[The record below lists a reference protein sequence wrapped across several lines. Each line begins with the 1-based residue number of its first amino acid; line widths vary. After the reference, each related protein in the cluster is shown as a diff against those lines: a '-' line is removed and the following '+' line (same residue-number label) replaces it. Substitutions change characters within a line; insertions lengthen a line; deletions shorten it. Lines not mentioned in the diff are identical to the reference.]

1 MTSTAVRRVGVLGG
15 GQLGRMLAL
24 AGYPLGI
31 RLKHLGSAHDT
42 SAREVAEQI
51 VADYGDQAALAHF
64 AHGVEVITYE
74 WENVPVEAA
83 HFLEQFAPVH
93 PRPAALECSQDRLVE
108 KSFFRELGIP
118 TAQFEQ
124 VDSLGDLRA
133 AVHKLGLPAVLKTRR
148 LGYDG
153 KGQAV
158 LTDREAVEDA
168 WGELSGSP
176 LILEGFVQFNRE
188 LSIIAVRSCSGECRF
203 YPLIENTHLEGIL
216 RLSIA
221 PARAITP
228 TLQIEAE
235 SIARRVLERL
245 DYAGVLTIE
254 LFQCGEQ
261 LLANEMAPRVHNS
274 GHWTI
279 EGAQTSQFE
288 NHLRAILDLPLGST
302 DALGGSAMLNLIGD
316 LPETQP
322 ILACRDTHL
331 HLYGKH
337 ARAGRKLGHVTVR
350 RASSEEAAAV
360 ARSLVEELGLAS
372 PGKILLR

>member
-1 MTSTAVRRVGVLGG
+1 VTSTAVRRVGVLGG

-31 RLKHLGSAHDT
+31 RLKHIGSAHDT

-64 AHGVEVITYE
+64 AQGVEVITYE

-108 KSFFRELGIP
+108 KSFFRQLGIP
-118 TAQFEQ
+118 TASFEQ

-133 AVHKLGLPAVLKTRR
+133 AVHRLGLPAVLKTRR

-158 LTDREAVEDA
+158 LTDRDTVEKA
-168 WGELSGSP
+168 WSELSGSP
-176 LILEGFVQFNRE
+176 LILEGFMQFSRE
-188 LSIIAVRSCSGECRF
+188 LSIIAVRSISGDCRF
-203 YPLIENTHLEGIL
+203 YPLIENTHAQGIL
-216 RLSIA
+216 RLSLA
-221 PARAITP
+221 PAQEITP
-228 TLQIEAE
+228 ALQGEAE

-279 EGAQTSQFE
+279 EGAETSQFE

-302 DALGGSAMLNLIGD
+302 APLGGSAMLNLIGD
-316 LPETQP
+316 LPDTDP
-322 ILACRDTHL
+322 ILACRDAHL

-337 ARAGRKLGHVTVR
+337 ARTGRKLGHVTIR
-350 RASSEEAAAV
+350 RSSNAEAAQEAKV
-360 ARSLVEELGLAS
+360 LAEKLGVLTV
-372 PGKILLR
+372 PNLLPR

>member
-1 MTSTAVRRVGVLGG
+1 MTNTAVRRVGVLGG

-31 RLKHLGSAHDT
+31 RLKHIGSAHDT
-42 SAREVAEQI
+42 SAREVAEQT

-64 AHGVEVITYE
+64 ANGVEVITYE

-83 HFLEQFAPVH
+83 RFLEQFAAVH
-93 PRPAALECSQDRLVE
+93 PRPAALECSQDRLIE
-108 KSFFRELGIP
+108 KSFFRDLGIG
-118 TAQFEQ
+118 TAPFAQ
-124 VDSLGDLRA
+124 VDSLDDLRA
-133 AVHKLGLPAVLKTRR
+133 AVRKFGLPSVLKTRR

-158 LTDREAVEDA
+158 LTDEAAVEDA

-176 LILEGFVQFNRE
+176 LILEGFVKYNRE
-188 LSIIAVRSCSGECRF
+188 LSILAVRNASGECRF
-203 YPLIENTHLEGIL
+203 YPLIENMHLEGIL

-221 PARAITP
+221 PAVGVTP
-228 TLQIEAE
+228 ALQSEAE
-235 SIARRVLERL
+235 GIARRVLEKL
-245 DYAGVLTIE
+245 DYAGVLAIE
-254 LFQCGEQ
+254 LFQCGDQ

-279 EGAQTSQFE
+279 EGAETSQFE

-302 DALGGSAMLNLIGD
+302 EAIGGSAMINLIGD
-316 LPETQP
+316 LPDTDP
-322 ILACRDTHL
+322 ILACRDAHL

-337 ARAGRKLGHVTVR
+337 PRVGRKLGHVTIR
-350 RASSEEAAAV
+350 RATSMEAAQE
-360 ARSLVEELGLAS
+360 ARVMADELGVFSIANL
-372 PGKILLR
+372 LLR